1 MEHLLP
7 LYMIL
12 GFMCALLIGMP
23 VGIGI
28 AVAGFAFG
36 WIGFG
41 DFLFNL
47 VPSRIYGVVTKYE
60 FLAIP
65 LFVYMGVMLEKSR
78 VAEDMLEVIGRLS
91 GRLNGG
97 MAVALIVVGV
107 LMGASTGI
115 VGATVVTL
123 TMLTMPVLLRRNYDG
138 GLAAGAICASGTLGQ
153 IIPPSLVLI
162 LLADIMG
169 ESVGTL
175 FAAAMIPGLM
185 LAGLYIVF
193 ILVLGRLRPDLMP
206 PIPAEERAEIQGWEL
221 AKKALLALAPPLI
234 LVTGV
239 LGTIIGGLAAPTEAA
254 GVGAVLSIGIA
265 ALYGRLNIA
274 MIWSAAH
281 SALRISAMIFFILIA
296 AQVFSVAFRGLQG
309 EDLVQ
314 DTLALMPGGETG
326 ALIFLM
332 ALLFVLGF
340 FLEWIEI
347 SYIALPLLLPFFVA
361 SGTDMVWLAALIAL
375 NLQTSF
381 LTPPFGWALFFL
393 KGAAPPE
400 ITTSMIYRGVIPFII
415 IQDDCAGLVV
425 QLSGDRDLAARIDR
439 VVRRAA
445 PMRRMTAVKATWMRG
460 RPVSGWRRCDRSRS

>member
-415 IQDDCAGLVV
+415 IQVIALV
-425 QLSGDRDLAARIDR
+425 LLFNFPGI
-439 VVRRAA
+439 
-445 PMRRMTAVKATWMRG
+445 ATWL
-460 RPVSGWRRCDRSRS
+460 PESIGW

>member
-254 GVGAVLSIGIA
+254 GVGAMLSIGIA

-415 IQDDCAGLVV
+415 IQMIALV
-425 QLSGDRDLAARIDR
+425 LLFNFPGI
-439 VVRRAA
+439 
-445 PMRRMTAVKATWMRG
+445 ATWL
-460 RPVSGWRRCDRSRS
+460 PESIGW

>member
-1 MEHLLP
+1 MGELLAV
-7 LYMIL
+7 YMIL

-28 AVAGFAFG
+28 ALSGFLFG
-36 WIGFG
+36 WMGFG

-78 VAEDMLEVIGRLS
+78 VAEDMLEVVGRLS

-97 MAVALIVVGV
+97 MAIALIIVGV

-123 TMLTMPVLLRRNYDG
+123 TMLTMPVLLKRHYDG
-138 GLAAGAICASGTLGQ
+138 GIAAGAICASGTLGQ

-175 FAAAMIPGLM
+175 FAAAMMPGLM
-185 LAGLYIVF
+185 LAGLYIAF
-193 ILVLGRLRPDLMP
+193 ILVLGQLRPQMMP
-206 PIPAEERAEIQGWEL
+206 PIPAEERAEITGWAL
-221 AKKALLALAPPLI
+221 TRKAVMALAPPLL
-234 LVTGV
+234 LVGGV
-239 LGTIIGGLAAPTEAA
+239 LGTIIAGLAAPTEAA
-254 GVGAVLSIGIA
+254 GVGAALSIMIA
-265 ALYGRLNIA
+265 ALYGRLTLR
-274 MIWSAAH
+274 MIWEAAEG
-281 SALRISAMIFFILIA
+281 ALRISAMIFFILIA
-296 AQVFSVAFRGLQG
+296 AQVFSVAFRGLDG

-314 DTLALMPGGETG
+314 EALSLLPGGETG
-326 ALIFLM
+326 ALLFLM

-361 SGTDMVWLAALIAL
+361 AGTDMVWLAALIAL

-393 KGAAPPE
+393 KGAAPPQV
-400 ITTSMIYRGVIPFII
+400 TTGMIYRGVIPFIV
-415 IQDDCAGLVV
+415 IQGLALV
-425 QLSGDRDLAARIDR
+425 LLFNFPGI
-439 VVRRAA
+439 
-445 PMRRMTAVKATWMRG
+445 ATWL
-460 RPVSGWRRCDRSRS
+460 PEAIGW

>member
-1 MEHLLP
+1 MDDMLAV
-7 LYMIL
+7 YMIL

-28 AVAGFAFG
+28 AVAGFTFG
-36 WIGFG
+36 WMGFG

-97 MAVALIVVGV
+97 MAIALIVVGV

-123 TMLTMPVLLRRNYDG
+123 TMLTMPILLKRNYDG
-138 GLAAGAICASGTLGQ
+138 GIASGAICASGTLGQ

-175 FAAAMIPGLM
+175 FAAAMMPGLM
-185 LAGLYIVF
+185 LAGLYIGF
-193 ILVLGRLRPDLMP
+193 ILILGRFRPDLMP
-206 PIPAEERAEIQGWEL
+206 PIPDEERAEIVGWAL
-221 AKKALLALAPPLI
+221 VWKAIYALAPPLL
-234 LVTGV
+234 LVAGV
-239 LGTIIGGLAAPTEAA
+239 LGTIIGGIAAPTEAA
-254 GVGAVLSIGIA
+254 GVGAVLSIVIA
-265 ALYGRLNIA
+265 LIYRRLTFG

-281 SALRISAMIFFILIA
+281 ATLRISAMIFFILIA

-314 DTLALMPGGETG
+314 ETLALLPGGEFG
-326 ALIFLM
+326 ALLFLM

-393 KGAAPPE
+393 KGAAPPQV
-400 ITTSMIYRGVIPFII
+400 TTGMIYRGVLPFIG
-415 IQDDCAGLVV
+415 IQVVALV
-425 QLSGDRDLAARIDR
+425 LLLNFPAI
-439 VVRRAA
+439 
-445 PMRRMTAVKATWMRG
+445 ATWL
-460 RPVSGWRRCDRSRS
+460 PEAIGW

>member
-1 MEHLLP
+1 MQDPLA

-12 GFMCALLIGMP
+12 GFMVALLIGMP

-28 AVAGFAFG
+28 AVAGFVFG
-36 WIGFG
+36 WMGFG

-47 VPSRIYGVVTKYE
+47 VPARIFGVVTKYE

-123 TMLTMPVLLRRNYDG
+123 TMLTMPVLLRRGYAG
-138 GLAAGAICASGTLGQ
+138 GLSAGAICASGTLGQ

-175 FAAAMIPGLM
+175 FAAAMMPGLM

-193 ILVLGRLRPDLMP
+193 ILILGRLRPDLMP
-206 PIPAEERAEIQGWEL
+206 PIPAEERAEIAGWAL
-221 AKKALLALAPPLI
+221 ARKAVLALAPPLL
-234 LVTGV
+234 LVVGV

-254 GVGAVLSIGIA
+254 GVGAVLSILIA
-265 ALYGRLNIA
+265 ALYGRLTLS
-274 MIWSAAH
+274 MIWEAAGG
-281 SALRISAMIFFILIA
+281 ALRISAMIFFILIA
-296 AQVFSVAFRGLQG
+296 AQVFSVAFRGLHG
-309 EDLVQ
+309 EDMVK
-314 DTLALMPGGETG
+314 DALALLPGGETG
-326 ALIFLM
+326 ALLFLM
-332 ALLFVLGF
+332 LVLFVLGF

-361 SGTDMVWLAALIAL
+361 QGTDMVWLAALIAL

-393 KGAAPPE
+393 KGAAPPGV
-400 ITTSMIYRGVIPFII
+400 TTAMIYRGVLPFIG
-415 IQDDCAGLVV
+415 IQILALVLLFNV
-425 QLSGDRDLAARIDR
+425 PSI
-439 VVRRAA
+439 
-445 PMRRMTAVKATWMRG
+445 ATWLPG
-460 RPVSGWRRCDRSRS
+460 AIGW

>member
-1 MEHLLP
+1 MGDLLAV
-7 LYMIL
+7 YMII
-12 GFMCALLIGMP
+12 GFMLLLLIGMP

-36 WIGFG
+36 WMGFG

-65 LFVYMGVMLEKSR
+65 LFVFMGVMLEKSR

-97 MAVALIVVGV
+97 MAIALIVVGV

-138 GLAAGAICASGTLGQ
+138 GLASGAICASGTLGQ

-175 FAAAMIPGLM
+175 FAAAMMPGLL
-185 LAGLYIVF
+185 LAGLYILF
-193 ILVLGRLRPDLMP
+193 ILVMGRLRPELMP
-206 PIPAEERAEIQGWEL
+206 PIPEAERADIKGWQL
-221 AKKALLALAPPLI
+221 ARKAVFALAPPLL
-234 LVTGV
+234 LVAGV

-254 GVGAVLSIGIA
+254 GVGAVLSMAIA
-265 ALYGRLNIA
+265 LLYRRLTA
-274 MIWSAAH
+274 DMIWQTAH
-281 SALRISAMIFFILIA
+281 AALRISAMIFFILIA

-309 EDLVQ
+309 EDLVK
-314 DTLALMPGGETG
+314 DTLALLPGGETG

-332 ALLFVLGF
+332 LLLFVLGF

-361 SGTDMVWLAALIAL
+361 IGTDMVWLAALIAL

-393 KGAAPPE
+393 KGAAPPQV
-400 ITTSMIYRGVIPFII
+400 TTSMIYKGVLPFIG
-415 IQDDCAGLVV
+415 IQVFALV
-425 QLSGDRDLAARIDR
+425 LLFNFPAI
-439 VVRRAA
+439 
-445 PMRRMTAVKATWMRG
+445 ATWL
-460 RPVSGWRRCDRSRS
+460 PEAIGW

>member
-1 MEHLLP
+1 MDDMLAI
-7 LYMIL
+7 YMLL
-12 GFMCALLIGMP
+12 GFMAFLLIGMP

-28 AVAGFAFG
+28 ATAGFIFG

-47 VPSRIYGVVTKYE
+47 APARIYGVVTKYE

-78 VAEDMLEVIGRLS
+78 VAEDMLEIIGRLS

-97 MAVALIVVGV
+97 MGIALIIVGV

-123 TMLTMPVLLRRNYDG
+123 TMLTMPVLLRRGYDK

-175 FAAAMIPGLM
+175 FAASMVPGLM
-185 LAGLYIVF
+185 LAGLYITF
-193 ILVLGRLRPDLMP
+193 LLVLGQLKPEMMP
-206 PIPAEERAEIQGWEL
+206 PIPPAERADIQGWDL
-221 AKKALLALAPPLI
+221 AKKAVMALAPPLL
-234 LVTGV
+234 LVGGV

-254 GVGAVLSIGIA
+254 GVGAALSIMIA
-265 ALYGRLNIA
+265 ALYRRLNLQ
-274 MIWSAAH
+274 MIWDAAQ

-296 AQVFSVAFRGLQG
+296 AQVFSIAFRGLQG
-309 EDLVQ
+309 EDIVQ
-314 DTLALMPGGETG
+314 DTLALMPGGELG

-332 ALLFVLGF
+332 VLLFILGF

-361 SGTDMVWLAALIAL
+361 SGVDMVWLAALIAL

-400 ITTSMIYRGVIPFII
+400 VSTSDIYRGVLPFIA
-415 IQDDCAGLVV
+415 IQALALV
-425 QLSGDRDLAARIDR
+425 LLFNFPGI
-439 VVRRAA
+439 
-445 PMRRMTAVKATWMRG
+445 ATWL
-460 RPVSGWRRCDRSRS
+460 PDAIGW